1 VLAACRPGADTARGT
16 AERFID
22 RYYVEINLVAAREYS
37 SGVALQ
43 KITEEQRLVGDQ
55 RIDESTRRPRVT
67 YELKEERLEG
77 QDRVLVYK
85 ARFDVEGADSLER
98 RLLLTVRQGDSGWK
112 VSNFV
117 EFE

>member
-1 VLAACRPGADTARGT
+1 
-16 AERFID
+16 
-22 RYYVEINLVAAREYS
+22 
-37 SGVALQ
+37 
-43 KITEEQRLVGDQ
+43 
-55 RIDESTRRPRVT
+55 VT